1 MEANVDTWAH
11 RYIDTNGIGMHY
23 VEQGQGLPVIMCH
36 GFPEL
41 WYSWRFQIPALAE
54 AGFRAIA
61 PDLRGYGETGKPER
75 IEDYDMHHLTGDLVG
90 LLDAIGEER
99 AVVVGHDWGGGVVW
113 DMALM
118 YPERVLAVIALNT
131 PFSARGPVRP
141 TEAYQ
146 RLPDGRFN
154 YVIYFQEPGRAE
166 RDIEPNLESWF
177 DTTMRRIAVQQSFLT
192 PDDLK
197 VFVDAFR
204 KGGLTGPLN
213 YYRNIDRNWETTRH
227 LAGRQIACPALMVCA
242 ENDPILLP
250 SMTDG
255 MERWVPN
262 VRKHII
268 KDCGHWTQQEKPE
281 EVNHLMIDFLRG
293 LPRAG

>member
-1 MEANVDTWAH
+1 MSNQTGAFVQ
-11 RYIDTNGIGMHY
+11 TNGIRMHY
-23 VEQGQGLPVIMCH
+23 VAQGVGPAVVFCH
-36 GFPEL
+36 GFPEV
-41 WYSWRFQIPALAE
+41 WYSWRHQLPALAA

-61 PDLRGYGETGKPER
+61 PDLRGYGDTDKPER
-75 IEDYDMHHLTGDLVG
+75 IEDYDIHHLAGDMVG
-90 LLDAIGEER
+90 LLDGLEIER
-99 AVVVGHDWGGGVVW
+99 AVVVGHDWGGAIVW

-118 YPERVLAVIALNT
+118 YPERVRAVIALNT

-141 TEAYQ
+141 TEGYQ
-146 RLPDGRFN
+146 SVPDGRFN

-177 DTTMRRIAVQQSFLT
+177 ETSMRRIAVQQRFLT
-192 PDDLK
+192 PDDLN
-197 VFVDAFR
+197 VFVEAFR

-227 LAGRQIACPALMVCA
+227 LAGRKVACPALMVCA

-255 MERWVPN
+255 MERFVPDLTRRL
-262 VRKHII
+262 V
-268 KDCGHWTQQEKPE
+268 KDCGHWTQQEKPD
-281 EVNHLMIDFLRG
+281 EVNTLMIDFLRT
-293 LPRAG
+293 LPA